1 MRERDIKEAESENDR
16 RHSGKRILQYLNNH
30 GIIFSTKKK
39 SILWKQPKCQL
50 MDEWI
55 KKCVCVCMCVYICVC
70 IYIYVCVCVC
80 IKRTVQLLKRNP
92 AVCDHRMDVEG
103 IM

>member
-1 MRERDIKEAESENDR
+1 
-16 RHSGKRILQYLNNH
+16 
-30 GIIFSTKKK
+30 
-39 SILWKQPKCQL
+39 

-55 KKCVCVCMCVYICVC
+55 KKCVCVC
-70 IYIYVCVCVC
+70 VCVCMYVC
-80 IKRTVQLLKRNP
+80 IKGTVQLLKRNP